1 MNQINPSDLLNQL
14 QLLAKQAQSGTDV
27 STTEVNSEN
36 ALSFTEIMKNSVSQ
50 VNEQQMKASEAST
63 AFELGDPDV
72 PLADVMI
79 EMQKARVSFEALKQ
93 VRSQLVDAYKEIMN
107 MPL

>member
-14 QLLAKQAQSGTDV
+14 QVLAKQAQSGSATEI
-27 STTEVNSEN
+27 TEVNNNDSLN
-36 ALSFTEIMKNSVSQ
+36 FTEIMKNSVNQ
-50 VNEQQMKASEAST
+50 VNMQQMKASEVST
-63 AFELGDPDV
+63 AFELGDADV

-93 VRSQLVDAYKEIMN
+93 VRNQLVDAYKEVMN